1 MTNSFKDCH
10 KSNFEIFNKIMKLP
24 IKFLPILLLL
34 ISSINL
40 FAQKKEGFSIHGKVR
55 GIKDTT
61 VFLAHYFGY
70 NQQVIKD
77 TAKVDAQGN
86 FHFVGDK
93 TLPEGLYLVSLPKSK
108 YMDMIIG
115 NQEFS
120 FETDTTNLI
129 TKMKVTGSKENETF
143 FKFQQDMASKFEEMR
158 VLEMEKKMDN
168 SMLASGKIK
177 RLQSDIAVFQ
187 KDWLKATDGM
197 FVNKLIKAS
206 QEPEIPSFGKP
217 LVTKADSTA
226 FYQYQFNYYKDHF
239 WDNVDL
245 SDDRLMRS
253 PFLQKKI
260 ERYFD
265 DLTVQASDS
274 ISKAV
279 DLVLARAKG
288 RDVRRY
294 VIYKIASTYEN
305 PKILGT
311 DGAFVHIAEKY
322 YIGEP
327 ALWDTSTVRKMKE
340 RVAVLK
346 PLLVGKTLPDMYLTD
361 TLGREILIPKI
372 EADYTVLFIYDPEC
386 GHCRESAPKLAKMY
400 QGLKSK
406 NVKVI
411 AASID
416 RTPAK
421 WKKFIKEFKL
431 EEMIHGIDIHK
442 NTQTGKE
449 EYYTDFKN
457 NFDVYATPVVYILD
471 KDKKIIA
478 KRLPVEQIEDF
489 IDFHRKQTVREKE
502 KIKSG
507 K

>member
-1 MTNSFKDCH
+1 MKISVKKLPLILLILLTNSVF
-10 KSNFEIFNKIMKLP
+10 SQI
-24 IKFLPILLLL
+24 
-34 ISSINL
+34 
-40 FAQKKEGFSIHGKVR
+40 KEGFSIHGKVK

-77 TAKVDAQGN
+77 TAKVDGEGM
-86 FHFVGDK
+86 FHFEGNK
-93 TLPEGLYLVSLPKSK
+93 SLPEGLYLVSLPKQK
-108 YMDMIIG
+108 YMDIVIG

-120 FETDTTNLI
+120 FETDTVNLI

-143 FKFQQDMASKFEEMR
+143 FKFQQDMAAKFDEMK
-158 VLEMEKKMDN
+158 VVEMEKKFSN
-168 SMLASGKIK
+168 SPLADVKMRKI
-177 RLQSDIAVFQ
+177 QSDISKFQ
-187 KDWLKATDGM
+187 KEWLKSTDGT

-206 QEPEIPSFGKP
+206 QDPEIPPYGKA
-217 LVTKADSTA
+217 LTSKADTSA
-226 FYQYQFNYYKDHF
+226 YYQYQYNYYKAHF

-245 SDDRLMRS
+245 SDDRFIRT
-253 PFLQKKI
+253 PFLQKKM

-265 DLTVQASDS
+265 ELTVQSSDS
-274 ISKAV
+274 IIKET
-279 DLVLARAKG
+279 DKVLLLAKG

-294 VIYKIASTYEN
+294 VVYKIASSYEN

-322 YIGEP
+322 YVGEP
-327 ALWDTSTVRKMKE
+327 SLWDTSTVRKMRE

-346 PLLVGKTLPDMYLTD
+346 PLLVGKEFPSMYLTD
-361 TLGREILIPKI
+361 TVGTEILIPKI
-372 EADYTVLFIYDPEC
+372 VADYTVLFIYDPEC
-386 GHCRESAPKLAKMY
+386 GHCRESAPKLAKAY
-400 QGLKSK
+400 QSLKTK

-416 RTPAK
+416 RAPIK
-421 WKKFIKEFKL
+421 WKKFIQEFKL
-431 EEMIHGIDIHK
+431 QELIHGIDIHK
-442 NTQTGKE
+442 NPQTGKE

-457 NFDVYATPVVYILD
+457 SFDIYATPVIYVLD

-478 KRLPVEQIEDF
+478 KRLPVEQVEDF
-489 IDFHRKQTVREKE
+489 IDFHRKQSAREME
-502 KIKSG
+502 KNKAG

>member
-1 MTNSFKDCH
+1 
-10 KSNFEIFNKIMKLP
+10 MKLTL
-24 IKFLPILLLL
+24 KFLPLFLLL
-34 ISSINL
+34 ITAISAFSQ
-40 FAQKKEGFSIHGKVR
+40 AKEGFSIHGKVR

-86 FHFVGDK
+86 FHFVGNK
-93 TLPEGLYLVSLPKSK
+93 TLPEGLYLVSLPKNK
-108 YMDMIIG
+108 YMDIIIG

-120 FETDTTNLI
+120 FETDTVNLI

-143 FKFQQDMASKFEEMR
+143 FKFQQDMAAKFEDIKVAE
-158 VLEMEKKMDN
+158 LEKKMSN
-168 SMLASGKIK
+168 SPLANIKIRK
-177 RLQSDIAVFQ
+177 IQEEISKFQ
-187 KDWLKATDGM
+187 KEWIKSTDGM

-206 QEPEIPSFGKP
+206 QDPEIPPFGRP
-217 LVTKADSTA
+217 LTSKADSTS
-226 FYQYQFNYYKDHF
+226 FYQYQFSYYKDHF

-245 SDDRLMRS
+245 TDDRLMRS

-274 ISKAV
+274 IIKSS

-327 ALWDTSTVRKMKE
+327 SLWDTSTVRKMKE

-346 PLLVGKTLPDMYLTD
+346 PLLIGKTFPDMFLTD
-361 TLGREILIPKI
+361 TVGTEILIPKLV
-372 EADYTVLFIYDPEC
+372 ADYTVLFIYDPEC

-416 RTPAK
+416 RAPVK

-431 EEMIHGIDIHK
+431 EELIHGIDIHK
-442 NTQTGKE
+442 NPQTGKE

-457 NFDVYATPVVYILD
+457 NFDVYATPVVYVLD

-489 IDFHRKQTVREKE
+489 VDFHRKQTAREKE
-502 KIKSG
+502 KIKTG

>member
-1 MTNSFKDCH
+1 MKMLFK
-10 KSNFEIFNKIMKLP
+10 KLP
-24 IKFLPILLLL
+24 LFALL
-34 ISSINL
+34 ILSNCL
-40 FAQKKEGFSIHGKVR
+40 LAQTKEGFSIKGKVR

-86 FHFVGDK
+86 FHFEGNK
-93 TLPEGLYLVSLPKSK
+93 NLPEGLYLISLPKNK
-108 YMDMIIG
+108 YVDMVVG

-120 FETDTTNLI
+120 FETDTVNLI
-129 TKMKVTGSKENETF
+129 NKMKITGSKENEVF
-143 FKFQQDMASKFEEMR
+143 FKFQQDMSAKFEEMKI
-158 VLEMEKKMDN
+158 LEMEKKMGG
-168 SMLASGKIK
+168 SMLADGKMR
-177 RLQSDIAVFQ
+177 RLQADITKFQ
-187 KDWLKATDGM
+187 KDWMKANEGM
-197 FVNKLIKAS
+197 FVVKLIKAS
-206 QEPEIPSFGKP
+206 QEPEIPPFGKP
-217 LVTKADSTA
+217 LLTKADTTA
-226 FYQYQFNYYKDHF
+226 SYQYQFNYYKTHF

-245 SDDRLMRS
+245 SDDRFIRT
-253 PFLQKKI
+253 PFLQKKL

-265 DLTVQASDS
+265 DLTVQTSDS
-274 ISKAV
+274 IAKEA
-279 DLVLARAKG
+279 DFVLARAKG

-294 VIYKIASTYEN
+294 VIYKISSTYET

-311 DGAFVHIAEKY
+311 DGAFVHMAEKY
-322 YIGEP
+322 YVGEP

-346 PLLVGKTLPDMYLTD
+346 PLIVGKTFPDMYLTD
-361 TLGREILIPKI
+361 TLGREIQIPKI
-372 EADYTVLFIYDPEC
+372 AADYTVLFIYDPEC
-386 GHCRESAPKLAKMY
+386 GHCRESAPKLAKAY
-400 QGLKSK
+400 QTLKTK

-416 RTPAK
+416 RTPVK
-421 WKKFIKEFKL
+421 WKKFINEFKL
-431 EEMIHGIDIHK
+431 QELIHGIDIHK
-442 NTQTGKE
+442 NPQTGKE

-457 NFDVYATPVVYILD
+457 TFDVYATPVVFVLD

-478 KRLPVEQIEDF
+478 KRLPVEQVEDF
-489 IDFHRKQTVREKE
+489 VDFHRRQMAHEKE

>member
-1 MTNSFKDCH
+1 MINSFKNSH
-10 KSNFEIFNKIMKLP
+10 KTNFEIFNKIMKLP
-24 IKFLPILLLL
+24 MKFLPLLILL
-34 ISSINL
+34 ISSTTI
-40 FAQKKEGFSIHGKVR
+40 FSQTKEGFSIHGKIR

-77 TAKVDAQGN
+77 TAKVDAEGN
-86 FHFVGDK
+86 FHFIGNK
-93 TLPEGLYLVSLPKSK
+93 TLPEGLYLVSLPKSR
-108 YMDMIIG
+108 YMDIIIG

-129 TKMKVTGSKENETF
+129 TKMKVTDSKENETF
-143 FKFQQDMASKFEEMR
+143 FKFQQGMATRFEEMR
-158 VLEMEKKMDN
+158 VLEMQKKLNN
-168 SMLASGKIK
+168 SILATDKIK
-177 RLQSDIAVFQ
+177 KLQIDISQYQ
-187 KDWLKATDGM
+187 KEWLKTTDGM

-206 QEPEIPSFGKP
+206 QEPEIPPFGRP
-217 LVTKADSTA
+217 LITKADTTA
-226 FYQYQFNYYKDHF
+226 YYQYQFNYYKNHF

-245 SDDRLMRS
+245 TDDRLMRT

-265 DLTVQASDS
+265 DLTVQVSDS
-274 ISKAV
+274 ISKAA

-346 PLLVGKTLPDMYLTD
+346 PLLIGKTLPNMYLTD
-361 TLGREILIPKI
+361 TLGNEIVISKI
-372 EADYTVLFIYDPEC
+372 DADYTVLFIYDPEC

-416 RTPAK
+416 RTPEK

-431 EEMIHGIDIHK
+431 EELIHGIDIHK
-442 NTQTGKE
+442 NPQTGKE

-457 NFDVYATPVVYILD
+457 NFDVYSTPVVYVLD

-489 IDFHRKQTVREKE
+489 IDFHRKQSSREK
-502 KIKSG
+502 
-507 K
+507 